1 MASYQKSSSAA
12 DTPPN
17 TPPAEPSPSVERS
30 PAHIEDAPLMRHMSM
45 EDYFEENEYRR
56 KERLRFL
63 SKHARLPLLVLAF
76 IGGIIFAL
84 SLAPS
89 MAPAPVPAPTT
100 TPTNVIPIKFA
111 REDMLDIGSGL
122 SLWFRTWGNRSSGIP
137 VLFVHGGPGNAIAD
151 YGHSNSRFF
160 AADKYFV
167 VEVDQ
172 RGTGKSQPSV
182 RDDCRNSKYYMDI
195 SIDKMS
201 HDFELLREAL
211 GLEKWLVFGGSWGS
225 TLSLDYSTR
234 YPDRCL
240 GVILR
245 GIYLN
250 TLPEFDAVFSR
261 APYVKSKNRKRLR
274 EFDTWFELAAKDAKD
289 AGEPPLDPNDD
300 ERFFRVYERMIER
313 CDENSKSAIWHW
325 HVFENNLM
333 EEDPKKLLD
342 PNKIVDAVLPKATS
356 VAFFE
361 SRLFLHGTFEDPVD
375 LLDRVDR
382 LKRTPTWVC
391 QGHRDEVCPEEYA
404 HKLVDALQAADVPT
418 KPYFIDSGHEAT
430 DPVMAKC
437 LKNALDDFATTIQ

>member
-1 MASYQKSSSAA
+1 
-12 DTPPN
+12 
-17 TPPAEPSPSVERS
+17 
-30 PAHIEDAPLMRHMSM
+30 MRHMSM
-45 EDYFEENEYRR
+45 EDYFEENEFLR
-56 KERLRFL
+56 KQRIRAL
-63 SKHARLPLLVLAF
+63 SQYTRLPLIVLAF
-76 IGGIIFAL
+76 IGAIIFAL
-84 SLAPS
+84 SFAPS
-89 MAPAPVPAPTT
+89 MTRTPAPAPTPST
-100 TPTNVIPIKFA
+100 TPTEVVPIEFA
-111 REDMLDIGSGL
+111 KEEMLDIGGEL
-122 SLWFRTWGNRSSGIP
+122 SLWFRTWGNRSSGVP

-151 YGHSNSRFF
+151 YGHSNSHFF

-172 RGTGKSQPSV
+172 RGTGKSQPSL
-182 RDDCRNSKYYMDI
+182 RDDCRNSKHYMDI

-211 GLEKWLVFGGSWGS
+211 GFDKWLVFGGSWGS

-234 YPDRCL
+234 YPHRCL

-250 TLPEFDAVFSR
+250 TVPEFDDVFSR
-261 APYVKSKNRKRLR
+261 APYVKKNNKKRLR
-274 EFDTWFELAAKDAKD
+274 EFDTWFELAAKDVKD
-289 AGEPPLDPNDD
+289 SGEPPLDPNDD

-313 CDENSKSAIWHW
+313 CDENSKNAIWHW

-333 EEDPKKLLD
+333 EEDPKRLLD
-342 PNKIVDAVLPKATS
+342 PSKIVGSMLPKATS

-361 SRLFLHGTFEDPVD
+361 ARLFLHGTFEEPVD

-382 LKRTPTWVC
+382 LKNTPTWVC

-404 HKLVDALQAADVPT
+404 HKLVDALQAANVPT
-418 KPYFIDSGHEAT
+418 KAYFIDAGHEAT

-437 LKNALDDFATTIQ
+437 LKQALDDFATTVPYQ